1 MKYAVD
7 RIEDNLVII
16 ENLETK
22 EIIEIGKDKLPEGIK
37 DGTILIYEDEEYKLD
52 LNEEELR
59 RRQIQ
64 ARFNRLRKKDV

>member
-7 RIEDNLVII
+7 RIEDNLVIM

-22 EIIEIGKDKLPEGIK
+22 EIIEIEKDKLPIDIK

-64 ARFNRLRKKDV
+64 DRFNRLRKKDV

>member
-22 EIIEIGKDKLPEGIK
+22 EIIEIEKDKLPEGIK

-64 ARFNRLRKKDV
+64 DRFNRLRKKDV

>member
-7 RIEDNLVII
+7 RIEDNLVIM

-22 EIIEIGKDKLPEGIK
+22 EIIEIEKDKLPEDIK

-64 ARFNRLRKKDV
+64 DRFNRLRKKDV